1 MHTDAGS
8 IRLINIDAFLRRESM
23 IHPGE
28 QVDRRTKVLDS
39 SEMTKPPNTR
49 FYYIGGF
56 TPRKLSTK
64 RYSTLPGWIGKG
76 RMKPVVAWA
85 IKRYSIPAGRP
96 SKTGISG
103 CGWSLAAST
112 SEAVQSYQRP
122 SIRCIGGMQTPEY
135 AMRTS
140 MTLMVPP
147 FPPTKT
153 TESIPSRMDGRSGFR
168 EGGHYR
174 R

>member
-8 IRLINIDAFLRRESM
+8 IRLINIGAFLRRESM

-122 SIRCIGGMQTPEY
+122 SIRCIGGMQTQRHV
-135 AMRTS
+135 MRTS
-140 MTLMVPP
+140 MTSMIPS
-147 FPPTKT
+147 FPLRKT
-153 TESIPSRMDGRSGFR
+153 TEK
-168 EGGHYR
+168 YR
-174 R
+174 KSNG